1 MTHNFTE
8 FFLETLKGKTDVRI
22 SSLDF
27 LDNNELEYIQ
37 EVCNYKEK
45 EEFYKED
52 DYIED

>member
-8 FFLETLKGKTDVRI
+8 FFLETSTGKIDVRI

-37 EVCNYKEK
+37 EVCSYEEK
-45 EEFYKED
+45 EDYYDED
-52 DYIED
+52 DYIEY